1 MPGKTLRAF
10 WSKKAPT
17 GTAVKPPIKSKKLLA
32 ALAKQKALGT
42 MELQTL
48 VDALNTYQNIDPAN
62 DPTCSQRMTAL
73 AAIDAECNKWF
84 RGTAVKSLKD
94 QPGAKEM
101 AKLLKKAEQAHE
113 QLVDATKDDAN
124 VVPFDTSKLT
134 ATEINDRKAVWR
146 GIVDGT
152 AQVSVG
158 GSEKFQKKTN
168 AQIAKMLQGKTG
180 YDILNYLSTP
190 KGVNPGPNDRIVLA
204 DKVPNDLKTNQNLMA
219 NDREVSYAL
228 ELDDTAPKALKQGVP
243 VVGDEDPTEYP
254 TLARTADL
262 QQAIFSGAKGVIVNG
277 KKYEFGGGTGS
288 FVKTVPPHSG
298 DEDSDTAGHGNTEII
313 TPGFVTLAHELGHAV
328 NIRAGAATRDHPE
341 LMQAL
346 CKAEDPTLT
355 DQRIEDLWSNGE
367 EYFNISNV
375 ENGMRRDHGLP
386 LRVAHKPR
394 TALMKIELVNDLGKQ
409 AVALMKKDDAVSKIP
424 EYEEAMKFF
433 DANKGKT
440 DDDQI
445 YKQIVKHL
453 QRLGTTLT
461 DNKIEAWKRNDL
473 TEYRKPVDE
482 IYKQKSGALQ
492 PTDPM
497 VVEYQAIDNDL
508 KNNLGALAK
517 LGTPD
522 WQNIKDRM
530 RNLRFALAKVA

>member
-1 MPGKTLRAF
+1 MSGKTLRAF

-17 GTAVKPPIKSKKLLA
+17 GTAVKPPIKAKKLLA

-42 MELQTL
+42 QELQTL
-48 VDALNTYQNIDPAN
+48 VDALNNYQNIDPAN

-84 RGTAVKSLKD
+84 RNTAVKSLKD

-101 AKLLKKAEQAHE
+101 AKLLKKSEQAHE
-113 QLVDATKDDAN
+113 QLVAATKDDPN
-124 VVPFDTSKLT
+124 VVPFDTSNLSPLEVN
-134 ATEINDRKAVWR
+134 ARKAVWR

-180 YDILNYLSTP
+180 YDILNYLSAP
-190 KGVNPGPNDRIVLA
+190 KGINPGPNDRIVLA

-228 ELDDTAPKALKQGVP
+228 ELDANAPKSLKQGVP

-254 TLARTADL
+254 TLTRTADL
-262 QQAIFSGAKGVIVNG
+262 QQAIFAGAKGVIVSG

-394 TALMKIELVNDLGKQ
+394 TALMKIELVADLGRK
-409 AVALMKKDDAVSKIP
+409 AVALMNKDAAVSSIP
-424 EYEEAMKFF
+424 DYEEAMKFF
-433 DANKGKT
+433 NDNKGKT

-445 YKQIVKHL
+445 YKQIVKQL
-453 QRLGTTLT
+453 QRLDTTLT
-461 DNKIEAWKRNDL
+461 NAKIETWKRDDL
-473 TEYRKPVDE
+473 LEYRKPVDKLWGE
-482 IYKQKSGALQ
+482 KRSAIKDE
-492 PTDPM
+492 DPM
-497 VVEYQAIDNDL
+497 VAEYRAIDGEL
-508 KNNLGALAK
+508 KNNMGTLVA
-517 LGTPD
+517 LGTPH
-522 WQNIKDRM
+522 WQAIKDRM
-530 RNLRFALAKVA
+530 RNLRFALAKV